1 MSGLKIRRVVTG
13 TSPDGK
19 AMIASDTVLESDG
32 IAMMPGAGFVSI
44 WGADGPQTLPTSGA
58 KPDYSTWFPPAAG
71 YRVEQITIP
80 PSSTPP
86 TPGLDM
92 AEAAAEMNRKL
103 PGLLEHMDP
112 KHPGMHR
119 TDTIDVVYVMSGRC
133 VVELEGGET
142 TDLGPG
148 DILIQ
153 NGTRHAW
160 RVPYD
165 EPCTVLSISV
175 GAARN
180 G

>member
-1 MSGLKIRRVVTG
+1 
-13 TSPDGK
+13 
-19 AMIASDTVLESDG
+19 
-32 IAMMPGAGFVSI
+32 
-44 WGADGPQTLPTSGA
+44 
-58 KPDYSTWFPPAAG
+58 
-71 YRVEQITIP
+71 
-80 PSSTPP
+80 
-86 TPGLDM
+86 
-92 AEAAAEMNRKL
+92 
-103 PGLLEHMDP
+103 MDP

-142 TDLGPG
+142 TELGPG

-165 EPCTVLSISV
+165 EPCTVLSISG